1 MNTKDIKI
9 LLFIGVL
16 IMIFLVGTSFLSFFL
31 GSMTE
36 ALPEATSSY
45 QDEFSWLNW
54 FFGFC
59 SLLTIAGGAYILL
72 QRSKKPQKD
81 EGEEYVLKKLR

>member
-1 MNTKDIKI
+1 MNVKDVKT
-9 LLFIGVL
+9 LAFIGILVML
-16 IMIFLVGTSFLSFFL
+16 FLVGTSFLSFFL

-36 ALPEATSSY
+36 ALPEATASY
-45 QDEFSWLNW
+45 QDEFSWFNW

-59 SLLTIAGGAYILL
+59 SLLTIGGGIFILL
-72 QRSKKPQKD
+72 QRSKKPQRD